1 MKNLFLVKSKN
12 HFFMTKILVGSQEN
26 VSGSTSYLVPL
37 QTIKLAGLLDLIKI
51 NIFSTL
57 ILVGSVIK
65 FLDRNF
71 HFIKKVQA
79 FLELIINIT

>member
-1 MKNLFLVKSKN
+1 
-12 HFFMTKILVGSQEN
+12 MTKILVSSQEN

-71 HFIKKVQA
+71 LFIKKVQA
-79 FLELIINIT
+79 FLELIINIM

>member
-1 MKNLFLVKSKN
+1 
-12 HFFMTKILVGSQEN
+12 MTKILVGSQEN

-71 HFIKKVQA
+71 LFNENKPFERKGENFPEFHKKLIRRFI
-79 FLELIINIT
+79 F

>member
-1 MKNLFLVKSKN
+1 
-12 HFFMTKILVGSQEN
+12 MTKILVSSQEN

-71 HFIKKVQA
+71 LFIKKVQA

>member
-1 MKNLFLVKSKN
+1 MKNLLLVKSKN
-12 HFFMTKILVGSQEN
+12 NFFLTKILVGSQEN

-71 HFIKKVQA
+71 LFIKKV
-79 FLELIINIT
+79 